1 MNPPD
6 EHAITRKINLLR
18 RQRQAEPPRR
28 ERSYEDLLQEMETC
42 VRMRNGYQ
50 VSSILKLTQLPVD
63 ILSFDETT
71 EIELRK
77 KIKKKNALKNYE
89 QIIIDHYNII
99 KTLCN
104 RNAINWDVLL
114 NIGCKFLSSFIH
126 LYSENLWLLPYLLTI
141 CSFLNNISTLA
152 DSYYNTSSKND
163 IYNEENEDVNEKNK
177 YTIEVL
183 NSIRG
188 KIGIVKGDIEKHGGF
203 IILMFQ
209 SIKLCM
215 KLNNMQITT
224 SFLKIINSTDI
235 EYSYIP
241 KSFIVL
247 FKYQLGKLY
256 LHKMEYEKA
265 EREFIWAFANS
276 RKGKTDFKKKLL
288 ESIISI
294 RLNKG
299 LYPPKRLL
307 QDYEL
312 TIYIDIIHSIK
323 QGNIFLYNRVMG
335 RHSKYFFDNGLNEC
349 IDQIHF
355 VVKRNLLK
363 IAVDWWNETIKGNP
377 NKLYKVPICIFH
389 HIFNWARIT
398 QHHHQ
403 LETLCIITSLIL
415 FKYINAYIAY
425 DSNILVL
432 SKNDPFP
439 SLSKSRLGALGGE
452 R

>member
-6 EHAITRKINLLR
+6 ENAITRKINQLR
-18 RQRQAEPPRR
+18 KKRQEGPPRK
-28 ERSYEDLLQEMETC
+28 ERTYEDLLQEMENC
-42 VRMRNGYQ
+42 VRIRNGYKI
-50 VSSILKLTQLPVD
+50 SSILKLTQLP
-63 ILSFDETT
+63 L
-71 EIELRK
+71 
-77 KIKKKNALKNYE
+77 
-89 QIIIDHYNII
+89 IIDHYTII

-104 RNAINWDVLL
+104 RNSINWDFLL
-114 NIGCKFLSSFIH
+114 NTGCKFLSSFIH

-141 CSFLNNISTLA
+141 CSFLNTISTLA
-152 DSYYNTSSKND
+152 DSYYNTSTKND
-163 IYNEENEDVNEKNK
+163 IYNEENEDINEKNK

-203 IILMFQ
+203 VILMFQ

-235 EYSYIP
+235 GYSYIP

-256 LHKMEYEKA
+256 LHKMDYEKA
-265 EREFIWAFANS
+265 EKEFIWAFSNS

-299 LYPPKRLL
+299 LYPPKRLV

-312 TIYIDIIHSIK
+312 TIYMDIIHSIK
-323 QGNIFLYNRVMG
+323 QGNIFLYNRVLD

-363 IAVDWWNETIKGNP
+363 IAVDWWNETIKDNP

-389 HIFNWARIT
+389 HVFNWAQIT
-398 QHHHQ
+398 QHHHH

-415 FKYINAYIAY
+415 FKYINAYVAY

-439 SLSKSRLGALGGE
+439 SLSKSRMGPRGAVDKAYA
-452 R
+452 